1 MAIVTKLVHG
11 TRNIR
16 PHPTETE
23 CEYQALVL
31 SDGSSAL
38 QLSTFGSSNRTTEG
52 VSQTLQFTAAAAQEL
67 MSALEQVFPSIRWKA
82 RR

>member
-1 MAIVTKLVHG
+1 MAIATKLVHG

-16 PHPTETE
+16 LHPTETE
-23 CEYQALVL
+23 CEYQALIL

-38 QLSTFGSSNRTTEG
+38 QLSTFGSSNRKTEG

-67 MSALEQVFPSIRWKA
+67 MSALKHVFPSIR
-82 RR
+82 